1 MGKEE
6 IVVKYYGIKEKILQ
20 KKYTVELVM
29 TKTLYQQYFIF
40 DKTKGSRW
48 NEEKVKEENKKLKES
63 FPKPKSQFEKGG
75 EFYNDLLEYVT
86 LYGFNAEQAEVLVS
100 SDVVSRINMFLCKLE
115 YVKRLA
121 TLYSGILEN
130 PAEVNSTISRT
141 FVTKDE
147 LQANYYDG
155 NYNVNSYPIQEL
167 YNENYIFDRYES
179 VHWNQE
185 QVALTN
191 IMISNNNKEMRSKC
205 SKVWDQLER
214 DQVSYLCSLGLTL
227 DQVASLYYEISNFD
241 LTFYHLG
248 YDITISELLDLPV
261 ANAHNTDTAAMSK
274 LNYFADLLVNLREK
288 A

>member
-6 IVVKYYGIKEKILQ
+6 IAVKYYGIKEKILQ

-48 NEEKVKEENKKLKES
+48 NEEKVKEENKKIRES
-63 FPKPKSQFEKGG
+63 FPNPKSQFEKGS
-75 EFYNDLLEYVT
+75 EFYNDLLDYVAS
-86 LYGFNAEQAEVLVS
+86 YGFNAEQAEVLVS
-100 SDVVSRINMFLCKLE
+100 SDVVSRINMFLCKLD

-130 PAEVNSTISRT
+130 PAEVNSNIAST
-141 FVTKDE
+141 FITKDE

-155 NYNVNSYPIQEL
+155 KYNVNSYQIQEL
-167 YNENYIFDRYES
+167 YNENYIFDQYET
-179 VHWNQE
+179 VHWNHE
-185 QVALTN
+185 QVAITN
-191 IMISNNNKEMRSKC
+191 IMIENNNKEMKLKA
-205 SKVWDQLER
+205 SKVWDLLAR

-227 DQVASLYYEISNFD
+227 DQVASLYYEITNFD
-241 LTFYHLG
+241 LNFYHLG
-248 YDITISELLDLPV
+248 YDTTISELLDLPV
-261 ANAHNTDTAAMSK
+261 SLAHNTDTAKMSK
-274 LNYFADLLVNLREK
+274 LTYFADLLINLRDK

>member
-6 IVVKYYGIKEKILQ
+6 IVVKYYGIKEKILE
-20 KKYTVELVM
+20 KKYASELLM
-29 TKTLYQQYFIF
+29 TKTLYPQYFIF
-40 DKTKGSRW
+40 DKTKGTRW

-75 EFYNDLLEYVT
+75 EFYNDLLEYVM
-86 LYGFNAEQAEVLVS
+86 LYGFNAEQAEVIVS

-121 TLYSGILEN
+121 NLYSGILEN

-155 NYNVNSYPIQEL
+155 KYNVNSYQIQEL
-167 YNENYIFDRYES
+167 YNENYIFDQFES
-179 VHWNQE
+179 VYWNQE

-191 IMISNNNKEMRSKC
+191 IMIENNNKEMRAKS
-205 SKVWDQLER
+205 SKVWEQLER

-227 DQVASLYYEISNFD
+227 EQVASIYYEVSNFD

-248 YDITISELLDLPV
+248 YDITISELIGLPV
-261 ANAHNTDTAAMSK
+261 ANAHNTDTAQMTK
-274 LNYFADLLVNLREK
+274 LNYFSELLINLRAK